1 MLENRLS
8 HALLKGVNGLLHL
21 IDLNEIRYKTYIQM
35 LCNFY
40 FDENRCC
47 ESHILL
53 KGLKIFYQY
62 FIQREQT
69 RALKPSHLFYVK

>member
-21 IDLNEIRYKTYIQM
+21 IDLDEIRYETNIQL

-40 FDENRCC
+40 FDENRCS

-53 KGLKIFYQY
+53 KGLKTFYQY
-62 FIQREQT
+62 FMQRE
-69 RALKPSHLFYVK
+69 

>member
-21 IDLNEIRYKTYIQM
+21 IDLNEIRYKTNIEL
-35 LCNFY
+35 LCNFN
-40 FDENRCC
+40 FDENRCS

-53 KGLKIFYQY
+53 KGVKIFYQY
-62 FIQREQT
+62 FVQR
-69 RALKPSHLFYVK
+69 K